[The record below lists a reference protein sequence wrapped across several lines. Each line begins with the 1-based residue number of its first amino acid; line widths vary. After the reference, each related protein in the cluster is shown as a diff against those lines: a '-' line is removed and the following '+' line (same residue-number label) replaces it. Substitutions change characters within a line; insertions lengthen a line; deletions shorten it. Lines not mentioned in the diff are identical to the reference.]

1 MGALEHAFLYLL
13 AAVVAVP
20 AATRLGLGSVLGY
33 LIAGVFLGPVLGL
46 VGSESEAIKHFAE
59 FGVVMML
66 FLVGLELQPRVLWR
80 MRTQLLGLG
89 GLQVVLTTAVF
100 TGAGLAL
107 GVAWQSALAIGMT
120 LALSSTAI
128 VLQTLSEKGWMKSTA
143 GQSSFSVLLFQDIAV
158 IPMLALLPLLAVGG
172 EAESAGDAHH
182 DGALDGLPG
191 WLQALAILGCIAGI
205 VLAGR
210 FLMRPVFR
218 FVAGTRLREVFT
230 AAALLLVIGVALL
243 MTQIGLS
250 PALGTFL
257 AGVVLSGS
265 EYRREL
271 EGDIDPFKGLL
282 LGLFFLSVGA
292 GIDFGLLASEPGT
305 VVGLAVGLVVLKLLV
320 LLLVGALFGLRGATL
335 WLFGLGLAQA
345 GEFAFVLFGFAQVS
359 GVIPTDAAQVLV
371 LSVALTMVA
380 TPALFILYEKG
391 IAPRNAEEDR
401 REPDAIEEQGT
412 AIVAGVGRFG
422 LVVSRMLSTNGYR
435 VVVLD
440 HDADLVELLRKV
452 GIETFYGDASRSDL
466 LEAAGIAE
474 ARLFVAALD
483 DRHRQNEVV
492 EHVARN
498 FPACRIIARARDYEH
513 QFELERAGAHCVHRE
528 LLEGALAAGR
538 SALVELGTHPFKA
551 VRQSRA
557 FRRHDGQMVDD
568 LREHWTGTGLDKSFV
583 GAARARAARLADL
596 MEADRMVE
604 RHDTSERGWT
614 PPSKEDVVA
623 LLAEAEQRD
632 PSDP

>member
-33 LIAGVFLGPVLGL
+33 LIAGVVLGPVLGL
-46 VGSESEAIKHFAE
+46 VGSESKDIKHFAE

-66 FLVGLELQPRVLWR
+66 FLVGLELQPRMLWR
-80 MRTQLLGLG
+80 MRTRLLGLG
-89 GLQVVLTTAVF
+89 GLQVVLTTLAL
-100 TGAGLAL
+100 TGAALAL
-107 GVAWQSALAIGMT
+107 GVAWQSAMAIGMT

-128 VLQTLSEKGWMKSTA
+128 VLQTLNEKGWMKSAA

-158 IPMLALLPLLAVGG
+158 IPMLALLPLLAVARPSETEGG
-172 EAESAGDAHH
+172 HH
-182 DGALDGLPG
+182 GGALEGLPG

-210 FLMRPVFR
+210 FLMRPIFR
-218 FVAGTRLREVFT
+218 FIASTRLREVFT

-243 MTQIGLS
+243 MSLIGLS

-292 GIDFGLLASEPGT
+292 GIDFGLLASDPGT
-305 VVGLAVGLVVLKLLV
+305 VVGIAAGLVVLKLSV
-320 LLLVGALFGLRGATL
+320 LLLVGTLFGLRGATL
-335 WLFGLGLAQA
+335 WLFGLGLSQA

-359 GVIPTDAAQVLV
+359 GVIPTEEAQVLV
-371 LSVALTMVA
+371 LAVALTMVL
-380 TPALFILYEKG
+380 TPALFVLYERV
-391 IAPRNAEEDR
+391 IAPRIVEDDG
-401 REPDAIEEQGT
+401 REPDAIEERGT
-412 AIVAGVGRFG
+412 AVVAGVGRFG
-422 LVVSRMLSTNGYR
+422 LVVSRMLSTNGFR

-440 HDADLVELLRKV
+440 HDADLVELLRRL
-452 GIETFYGDASRSDL
+452 GIETFYGDASRPDL
-466 LEAAGIAE
+466 LEAAGLDE

-483 DRHRQNEVV
+483 DRHRQVEVV
-492 EHVARN
+492 KHVAGS
-498 FPACRIIARARDYEH
+498 FPQCRIIARARDYEH
-513 QFELERAGAHCVHRE
+513 QYELERAGAHFVHRE
-528 LLEGALAAGR
+528 LLEGALSAGR
-538 SALVELGTHPFKA
+538 RALVELGMHPFKA
-551 VRQSRA
+551 ERQSRA
-557 FRRHDGQMVDD
+557 FRRHDEQMVED
-568 LREHWTGTGLDKSFV
+568 LRAHWTGSGLDRGFV
-583 GAARARAARLADL
+583 GAARERVARLSEL
-596 MEADRMVE
+596 MEADRMVD

-614 PPSKEDVVA
+614 PPPKGDA
-623 LLAEAEQRD
+623 IA
-632 PSDP
+632 